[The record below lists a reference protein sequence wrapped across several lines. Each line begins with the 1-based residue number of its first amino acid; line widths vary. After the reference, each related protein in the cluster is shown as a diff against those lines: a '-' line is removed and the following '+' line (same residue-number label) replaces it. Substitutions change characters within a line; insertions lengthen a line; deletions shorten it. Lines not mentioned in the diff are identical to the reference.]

1 VEAITCSKYNLNIF
15 WQAITII
22 EMKEIIQRN
31 IQGWKV
37 LSFFIAANLV
47 YAYMMIISIP
57 KVMFFSNG
65 MRILDMMPTG
75 YNFEYVNTLFT
86 TLGEDGRNAYLY
98 GQIPADM
105 IYPFLYGISFCLL
118 LAFFLN
124 KLNKLNGNFFYLV
137 FLPIIGGV
145 FDYLENTGTI
155 IMLNNYPDISD
166 ASVNITNTFSIIKS
180 LSTTIYFVV
189 LIITLIALGIK
200 TIKRNKSSI
209 TN

>member
-57 KVMFFSNG
+57 KVMSFSNG
-65 MRILDMMPTG
+65 MKILDMMPTG
-75 YNFEYVNTLFT
+75 YNSEYVNTLFT
-86 TLGEDGRNAYLY
+86 TLGEDGRNAYLF

-105 IYPFLYGISFCLL
+105 VYPLLYGISFCLL
-118 LAFFLN
+118 IAYFLN

-166 ASVNITNTFSIIKS
+166 VSVDITNTFSIIKS

>member
-1 VEAITCSKYNLNIF
+1 
-15 WQAITII
+15 
-22 EMKEIIQRN
+22 MKEIIQRN

-57 KVMFFSNG
+57 KVMSFSNG

-75 YNFEYVNTLFT
+75 YNSEYVNTFFT
-86 TLGEDGRNAYLY
+86 TLGEEGRNAYLY

-118 LAFFLN
+118 IAYFLN
-124 KLNKLNGNFFYLV
+124 KLNKLNGNLFYLV

-155 IMLNNYPDISD
+155 VMLNSYPDISD
-166 ASVNITNTFSIIKS
+166 ISVTITNTFTIIKS
-180 LSTTIYFVV
+180 LSITIFFLV
-189 LIITLIALGIK
+189 LIVLLIALGVK
-200 TIKRNKSSI
+200 TIRKPKVL
-209 TN
+209 

>member
-1 VEAITCSKYNLNIF
+1 
-15 WQAITII
+15 
-22 EMKEIIQRN
+22 MKEIIQRN

-57 KVMFFSNG
+57 KVMSFSNR
-65 MRILDMMPTG
+65 MKILDMMPTG
-75 YNFEYVNTLFT
+75 YNSEYVNTLFT
-86 TLGEDGRNAYLY
+86 TLGEEGRNAYLY

-105 IYPFLYGISFCLL
+105 IYPLLYGISFCLL

-124 KLNKLNGNFFYLV
+124 KLNKLNGNLFYLV